1 MQILEILGFII
12 CFYIV
17 AILMTIIC
25 VKVSKING
33 WCSCI
38 WWLWDF
44 SRYLVFFL
52 APLAVLFHHIELK
65 CTNGSSQS
73 GISVSISKLC
83 DISLLPPASVVCEG
97 HVFAGVCLSTK
108 AGGVVSQHALQ
119 VSRPT
124 LGGLQTHTQGGSPG
138 PHLGGVSRPT
148 PMGVYPSM
156 YWDRHPAWN
165 KINMYKNIAFNFS
178 L

>member
-44 SRYLVFFL
+44 PRYLVFFL

-97 HVFAGVCLSTK
+97 HVFTGVCLSTK
-108 AGGVVSQHALQ
+108 AGGGIPACLA
-119 VSRPT
+119 
-124 LGGLQTHTQGGSPG
+124 GLQAHT
-138 PHLGGVSRPT
+138 GGVSRPTPRGVSRPASGGVSRLT

-156 YWDRHPAWN
+156 HWDRHPPWN

>member
-17 AILMTIIC
+17 AILITIIC

-97 HVFAGVCLSTK
+97 HVFTGVCLSTK
-108 AGGVVSQHALQ
+108 VGGVVSQHALQ

-124 LGGLQTHTQGGSPG
+124 LGGSPDPHPGGSPG
-138 PHLGGVSRPT
+138 PHLGGSPGPHPWGVSQHALRQT
-148 PMGVYPSM
+148 PP
-156 YWDRHPAWN
+156 PWN